1 MNIELIR
8 TSIKSNPRQPHYAFV
23 DDLKKLMR
31 ITKKTITLKD
41 DVYVCL
47 FEGNLCIPIWDNYQK
62 FWRLK
67 QMPKEFIYI
76 TDQIGMDW
84 EPQEYNDFQ
93 YQNNYTFNPQTFTLT
108 VFEL

>member
-1 MNIELIR
+1 MNVDTIR
-8 TSIKSNPRQPHYAFV
+8 QSIKANPRQPHYAFV
-23 DDLKKLMR
+23 DDLKQVMR

-47 FEGNLCIPIWDNYQK
+47 VEGQLCTPVYDKYQK

-67 QMPKEFIYI
+67 RMPREFLYI
-76 TDQIGMDW
+76 VDKIGMDW
-84 EPQEYNDFQ
+84 EPQEYDDFL